1 MALHPEVVER
11 AQAEI
16 DQVIG
21 SERLPTLEDRG
32 KLPYI
37 DCIVRE
43 VYRYVLYVQWT
54 WHIVHLWHCLSIH
67 PVTPISKSLRLCL
80 IYCAE
85 HRCTRY
91 TALVRGFN
99 GVWWLDDSCRNL
111 MCSQHMV
118 GYQLVLVT
126 SSLHSESYIKGA
138 WCTMKTSFTVL
149 TYSNLRD
156 TSI

>member
-43 VYRYVLYVQWT
+43 VYRYVLTVCPMNMAHT
-54 WHIVHLWHCLSIH
+54 
-67 PVTPISKSLRLCL
+67 SLTLP
-80 IYCAE
+80 
-85 HRCTRY
+85 
-91 TALVRGFN
+91 
-99 GVWWLDDSCRNL
+99 
-111 MCSQHMV
+111 
-118 GYQLVLVT
+118 
-126 SSLHSESYIKGA
+126 
-138 WCTMKTSFTVL
+138 
-149 TYSNLRD
+149 
-156 TSI
+156 